1 VGLFITACW
10 MRVRR
15 SDLADFRSFDMVMLT
30 LFRMLLGNF
39 DYLAMHRSNYIVAPL
54 LFTSYMLVLVFL
66 LLNMLAALCVDAYAQ
81 LTCKVRQAGL
91 RLRPH
96 CRCAAS
102 LPPRADPHPSTCSC
116 TDVRRG

>member
-1 VGLFITACW
+1 MGLLAHGGTLDAA
-10 MRVRR
+10 RR

-81 LTCKVRQAGL
+81 LSCKVRQAGL

-102 LPPRADPHPSTCSC
+102 RPEPNHIHLHVHARM
-116 TDVRRG
+116 

>member
-1 VGLFITACW
+1 MGLLAHGGTLDAA
-10 MRVRR
+10 RR

-91 RLRPH
+91 RFVR
-96 CRCAAS
+96 S
-102 LPPRADPHPSTCSC
+102 LPRRADPHPSTCAC

>member
-1 VGLFITACW
+1 MGLLAHGGTLDAA
-10 MRVRR
+10 RR

-66 LLNMLAALCVDAYAQ
+66 LLNMLAALCADSYAQ
-81 LTCKVRQAGL
+81 LAHKVQHGPVPFAYQCGL
-91 RLRPH
+91 P
-96 CRCAAS
+96 
-102 LPPRADPHPSTCSC
+102 
-116 TDVRRG
+116 VRTA